1 MGEGLEALLDAHG
14 AVDHCSL
21 LANAGYQKSRL
32 TGAQTGSISS
42 RLKLNFFVLLRGAG
56 ERTHTNPGHHPD
68 NEVAKD
74 GAYHVE
80 QNFLFGLR
88 ELLFISSALV
98 LPKLS
103 NFLYFGRLVV
113 FWTFK
118 SNDKT
123 SYRLQEVQEKEVCL
137 YSI

>member
-32 TGAQTGSISS
+32 TGPQTGSISD
-42 RLKLNFFVLLRGAG
+42 RLKLSFFVLLRGAG
-56 ERTHTNPGHHPD
+56 ERTHTNPVHHSD

-80 QNFLFGLR
+80 QNFLFR

-103 NFLYFGRLVV
+103 VSLYFGR
-113 FWTFK
+113 FT
-118 SNDKT
+118 
-123 SYRLQEVQEKEVCL
+123 CL
-137 YSI
+137 LDI

>member
-21 LANAGYQKSRL
+21 LANAGYRKN
-32 TGAQTGSISS
+32 
-42 RLKLNFFVLLRGAG
+42 RLKLSFFVLLRGAG
-56 ERTHTNPGHHPD
+56 ERTHTNPVHHPD

-103 NFLYFGRLVV
+103 IFLYFCPL
-113 FWTFK
+113 
-118 SNDKT
+118 D
-123 SYRLQEVQEKEVCL
+123 
-137 YSI
+137 I